1 MVYGGGYGYAKPTGS
16 SSWGIQSQQMAFG
29 QREQANQYEV
39 ARGGT
44 IGGTIA
50 GAPKAYLEAQDMVQ
64 QMSIRA
70 QTARANLMQEEL
82 RRRKMQMDLDM
93 ADRLSQSDVMDSQA
107 MLIKEQAR
115 AAQLQNDEV
124 QYRLDQ
130 TKRGEMSAQD
140 RGQIFK
146 AIIERGTTI
155 SSGGIVAGDFI
166 YTPSPSG
173 GFEAKMATD
182 EQKKEAAQLFEQTGP
197 RAEASRQREK
207 HAMTMEEIKFRTE
220 AAKEEGIATRQSR
233 MEIQERR
240 IEAEREKIKLDLEAK
255 KAELEADKALNA
267 EKRKAELERITAAAD
282 EKIRVLERQA
292 EIQEPETKRKASI
305 EERRTQVL
313 ERRLDL
319 DTKIKEGMLKLE
331 EEKTANKPITYNQK
345 LVDSAN
351 ETIKSMLAE
360 ETNEGTWLGDPA
372 KERFLRR
379 TQTRINSIATQMA
392 ATATTPENRAQRI
405 KDAEQITQLAN
416 NIFDEKKIQ
425 GAIFAQ
431 SLIDEPTE
439 AASFG
444 LDPANNQVHHAFAE
458 QLGSLYESEYRAE
471 LEGVR
476 ILRSN
481 PDPNAEPSEDDDLS
495 DFEVARKRLYRQ
507 IRANWQNPSRRARD
521 SAKVLYG
528 LGANRAQTID
538 MLKEELPGLTQE
550 ELEGIV
556 DSAYANP
563 R

>member
-1 MVYGGGYGYAKPTGS
+1 MVYGGGYGYAKPAGS

-93 ADRLSQSDVMDSQA
+93 ADRLSQSDVMESQA

-115 AAQLQNDEV
+115 AAQLQNDDA
-124 QYRLDQ
+124 QYRFEQ
-130 TKRGEMSAQD
+130 TKKGEMSAQD

-146 AIIERGTTI
+146 AIMERGTTI

-207 HAMTMEEIKFRTE
+207 HAMTMEEMKFRAQ
-220 AAKEEGIATRQSR
+220 AAQEESKANRESR
-233 MEIQERR
+233 LAIQERKFEIELEK
-240 IEAEREKIKLDLEAK
+240 IEAERKANAAKI
-255 KAELEADKALNA
+255 EADKDLNA
-267 EKRKAELERITAAAD
+267 EKRKAELERIAKAAD
-282 EKIRVLERQA
+282 EQIRVLKSKA

-319 DTKIKEGMLKLE
+319 DTKIKEGRLKLE
-331 EEKTANKPITYNQK
+331 EERTANKPITYNQK

-360 ETNEGTWLGDPA
+360 ETDEGTWIGDPA

-439 AASFG
+439 AASLGF
-444 LDPANNQVHHAFAE
+444 DPANNQLHYDFVE

-476 ILRSN
+476 IFRRN

-528 LGANRAQTID
+528 LGSSKEQTI
-538 MLKEELPGLTQE
+538 EELRAEFPGLVQE